1 MCGFRVV
8 PEIWIGQTHGPRK
21 KQRPGVRS
29 QSSQARPRARA
40 FDTAEHSDRG
50 GKWRGRVALGSND
63 NTNKQAMSDEL
74 RGAQAEDK
82 EWELLGGEPGET
94 SKPRSAS
101 ELVES
106 FWRKATG
113 ASGAEAAQS
122 TRMSCED
129 VIERSEAALSSQILG
144 GGAEESRASGEEGEG
159 EGRLEEGEESRQNG
173 NYRLFGPL
181 RTRVESAL
189 AAVLYGFGA
198 NDSAQ
203 PNALADVLSS
213 PNVAKLIENRYFL
226 ALQARTSATPNL
238 HSSTGC
244 VIAGLTLQL
253 CILR

>member
-1 MCGFRVV
+1 
-8 PEIWIGQTHGPRK
+8 
-21 KQRPGVRS
+21 
-29 QSSQARPRARA
+29 
-40 FDTAEHSDRG
+40 
-50 GKWRGRVALGSND
+50 
-63 NTNKQAMSDEL
+63 MSDEL

-106 FWRKATG
+106 FWRKATR

-213 PNVAKLIENRYFL
+213 PNVAKLIENRYVL
-226 ALQARTSATPNL
+226 ALRARISATPNL

-244 VIAGLTLQL
+244 VIARLTLQL

>member
-1 MCGFRVV
+1 
-8 PEIWIGQTHGPRK
+8 
-21 KQRPGVRS
+21 
-29 QSSQARPRARA
+29 
-40 FDTAEHSDRG
+40 
-50 GKWRGRVALGSND
+50 
-63 NTNKQAMSDEL
+63 MSDEL

-213 PNVAKLIENRYFL
+213 PNVAKLIENRT
-226 ALQARTSATPNL
+226 ALSLGLLNLVLCLSLVQSSAKNQKLRTEVDKRGRLIYKLVSKLYESKIQYNNVPTPQY
-238 HSSTGC
+238 HYS
-244 VIAGLTLQL
+244 IALSM
-253 CILR
+253 